1 MTAALF
7 DRASTFMLFMHF
19 GVPLSFQPP
28 LKLLLSFTR
37 RFSCLSSSSSLSFR
51 LYEWEFFISPSGFPV
66 SLQQSVLLLLL
77 LLLGFSYSALGG
89 FHFTWQDFSVF
100 IWHSCSKPAK
110 KLCLNLRSLKT
121 HLCILIILY
130 LLYMIYINTVFIILN
145 RSHHTGTLCPS
156 CCVYRCFRSRF
167 LLSKKTTK
175 TFLSSYSSVILISS
189 AVVKSKFYLFIYYF
203 ILLLTFW
210 NI

>member
-1 MTAALF
+1 MFLC
-7 DRASTFMLFMHF
+7 HF
-19 GVPLSFQPP
+19 S
-28 LKLLLSFTR
+28 LLLNFCCHSLVVFPACHLHLLSHFVFMSESF
-37 RFSCLSSSSSLSFR
+37 SSVPQAFLSLSNR
-51 LYEWEFFISPSGFPV
+51 AYFFFFFFF
-66 SLQQSVLLLLL
+66 
-77 LLLGFSYSALGG
+77 LGLVTRMALGD